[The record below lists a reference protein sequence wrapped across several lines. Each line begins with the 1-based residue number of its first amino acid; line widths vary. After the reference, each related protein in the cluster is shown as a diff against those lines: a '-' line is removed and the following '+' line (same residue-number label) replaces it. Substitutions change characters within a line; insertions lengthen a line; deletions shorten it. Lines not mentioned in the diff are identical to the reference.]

1 MRQSLERI
9 FRAGLAVVAPDRALL
24 RHVRRE
30 GNALLVDGETWPL
43 PERGRVLVIGAGKG
57 AAPLARALEDML
69 GDRIDAGA
77 VIVKYD
83 HGMPLGR
90 IRLFEAAHPV
100 PDAAGQAAAAELL
113 GLARQATAED
123 VVMCLFTG
131 GASALTPAPVDGV
144 TLEDMRTLTEQL
156 LACGADIGEIN
167 ALRKHLS
174 LFGGG
179 RLAQAAAPARVLCF
193 LVSDVIGDDPG
204 VIASGPT
211 APDAST
217 YGDCLRLVA
226 RYGLED
232 RLPEGVR
239 RSLRAGVAGRLAET
253 PKADDPLFGRVR
265 NVLVADNGQAL
276 AAAAAE
282 AQALG
287 FRVCVRPEPYAGEA
301 RDCALRLLDEA
312 LALADGPAGATPGGT
327 ATGEAAGPL
336 CYLAGGECTVSLRG
350 TGRGGRNQEMAL
362 AALLA
367 LRERPEGERVAA
379 LFAGTDGTDGPT
391 DAAGGFADLR
401 MPDDMAAVARAAL
414 DNNDS
419 YAALERAGALL
430 RTGPTLTNVMDMAI
444 VCVRS
449 QTIAN

>member
-1 MRQSLERI
+1 MRRRLERI
-9 FRAGLAVVAPDRALL
+9 FRAGLAAVAPDAALR

-30 GNALLVDGETWPL
+30 GDALHVDGETWPL
-43 PERGRVLVIGAGKG
+43 PERGRVLVMGAGKG
-57 AAPLARALEDML
+57 AAPLAKALEELL
-69 GDRIDAGA
+69 GERIAAGA

-83 HGMPLGR
+83 HVMPLER

-123 VVMCLFTG
+123 LVICLFTG
-131 GASALTPAPVDGV
+131 GASALTPAPVAGV
-144 TLEDMRTLTEQL
+144 TLEDMRTLTESL

-174 LFGGG
+174 RFGGG

-193 LVSDVIGDDPG
+193 LVSDVIGDDMG

-217 YGDCLRLVA
+217 YGDCLRLVE
-226 RYGLED
+226 RYGLVE

-239 RSLRAGVAGRLAET
+239 RSLREGAAGRLAET
-253 PKADDPLFGRVR
+253 PKADEPLFGRVR
-265 NVLVADNGQAL
+265 NVLVAANGQAL
-276 AAAAAE
+276 DAAAAE
-282 AQALG
+282 ARALG
-287 FRVCVRPEPYAGEA
+287 FRVCVRPAPYAGEA
-301 RDCALRLLDEA
+301 RECAVRLLDEA
-312 LALADGPAGATPGGT
+312 LAQAAAAPGA
-327 ATGEAAGPL
+327 APL
-336 CYLAGGECTVSLRG
+336 CYLAGGECTVSLHG

-362 AALLA
+362 AASLA
-367 LRERPEGERVAA
+367 LRERPEGGRVAA

-391 DAAGGFADLR
+391 DAAGGFADAHALDG
-401 MPDDMAAVARAAL
+401 MVEAARAAL

-430 RTGPTLTNVMDMAI
+430 RTGPTLTNVMDLTIM
-444 VCVRS
+444 CVRS
-449 QTIAN
+449 QTGGA

>member
-1 MRQSLERI
+1 MRQHLERI
-9 FRAGLAVVAPDRALL
+9 FRAGLTAVAPDAALR

-30 GNALLVDGETWPL
+30 GDALLVDGEIWPL

-69 GDRIDAGA
+69 GGRIDAGA
-77 VIVKYD
+77 VIVKYG
-83 HGMPLGR
+83 HGMALER

-100 PDAAGQAAAAELL
+100 PDAAGQAATAELL

-123 VVMCLFTG
+123 LVICLFTG

-144 TLEDMRTLTEQL
+144 TLEDMRRLTESL
-156 LACGADIGEIN
+156 LACGANIGEIN

-179 RLAQAAAPARVLCF
+179 QLARTAAPARVLCF

-217 YGDCLRLVA
+217 FDDCLRLVK
-226 RYGLED
+226 RYGL
-232 RLPEGVR
+232 
-239 RSLRAGVAGRLAET
+239 AGRMPGAALRVLGEGAAGHLPET
-253 PKADDPLFGRVR
+253 PKTGDPLFDRVR

-276 AAAAAE
+276 DAAAAE
-282 AQALG
+282 ARALG
-287 FRVCVRPEPYAGEA
+287 FRVRVRPEPYAGEA
-301 RDCALRLLDEA
+301 RECAVRLLNEA
-312 LALADGPAGATPGGT
+312 LAQAGATSGG
-327 ATGEAAGPL
+327 GAGPL
-336 CYLAGGECTVSLRG
+336 CYLAGGECTVRLRG
-350 TGRGGRNQEMAL
+350 RGLGGRNQEMAL
-362 AALLA
+362 AASLA
-367 LRERPEGERVAA
+367 LREWPEGWRVAA

-391 DAAGGFADLR
+391 DAAGGFADAHVL
-401 MPDDMAAVARAAL
+401 DGMADEARDAL

-419 YAALERAGALL
+419 HAALERAGALL
-430 RTGPTLTNVMDMAI
+430 RTGPTLTNVMDMTI
-444 VCVRS
+444 VCARS
-449 QTIAN
+449 

>member
-1 MRQSLERI
+1 MRQPLERI
-9 FRAGLAVVAPDRALL
+9 FRAGLAAVAPDRALL

-30 GNALLVDGETWPL
+30 GNALLVDGEAWPL

-57 AAPLARALEDML
+57 AAPLARALEGLL

-83 HGMPLGR
+83 HGMPLER

-113 GLARQATAED
+113 KLARQATAED
-123 VVMCLFTG
+123 VVICLFTG

-226 RYGLED
+226 RYGLEA

-239 RSLRAGVAGRLAET
+239 RSLREGAAGRTAET

-282 AQALG
+282 ARALG
-287 FRVCVRPEPYAGEA
+287 FRVCVRPGPYAGEA

-312 LALADGPAGATPGGT
+312 LAASGGT
-327 ATGEAAGPL
+327 ASGEAAGPL

-362 AALLA
+362 AASLA
-367 LRERPEGERVAA
+367 LRERPEGERVSA

-391 DAAGGFADLR
+391 DAAGGFADTR
-401 MPDDMAAVARAAL
+401 MPDDMAADARAAL

-430 RTGPTLTNVMDMAI
+430 RTGPTLTNVMDLAI

-449 QTIAN
+449 QTNAN